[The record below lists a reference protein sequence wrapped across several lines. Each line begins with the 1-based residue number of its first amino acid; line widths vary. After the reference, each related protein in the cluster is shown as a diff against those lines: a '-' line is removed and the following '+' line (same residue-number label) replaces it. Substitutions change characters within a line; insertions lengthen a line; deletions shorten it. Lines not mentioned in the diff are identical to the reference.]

1 MFYLVAFSISIIGLI
16 IATYTDFKERI
27 ISNKLNYTLLFS
39 GFILQGIMSYYY
51 NDYMILGIAVVV
63 TLLTFFGSY
72 LLWKAGVWAGGDV
85 KLMTALAAL
94 NPFNPNLLYNLGF
107 EIPLFESI
115 SLPLFPLSLFIF
127 SVFAMLPYGA
137 LLTLNAVRKKTE
149 MKKEILRDVK
159 DKMKVSV
166 ETSIGLVGISSVIAF
181 FGIPWLI
188 IFPAIFL
195 FYKIP
200 GIAKKITAVLIFAF
214 AFYINSANAIYN
226 AVILYI
232 LIIFIYSLIKFYFYS
247 KKALEKEIPL
257 DELEEGDIPA
267 ETVLFSE
274 GKVIKKPQIS
284 IKTIIKYFKD
294 NNLEGLKKYMNPKG
308 REIISARKARGVTDE
323 EIAELK
329 KLQKEGL
336 LENKMRIKM
345 SAPFVPAVLIGYVML
360 NIVGDLIWN
369 LIL

>member
-27 ISNKLNYTLLFS
+27 ISNKLNYTMLFL
-39 GFILQGIMSYYY
+39 GFILQGVMSYYY
-51 NDYMILGIAVVV
+51 NNYGILITAVVV

-72 LLWKAGVWAGGDV
+72 LLWKVGVWAGGDV

-137 LLTLNAVRKKTE
+137 LLTLNAVRKRTDI
-149 MKKEILRDVK
+149 KKEIFKDIK
-159 DKMKVSV
+159 DKMKVSI
-166 ETSIGLVGISSVIAF
+166 ESCLGIVGISSVIVF
-181 FGIPWLI
+181 FGIHWLV
-188 IFPAIFL
+188 IFPAIFV

-200 GIAKKITAVLIFAF
+200 GTTRKVIAVLVFAF
-214 AFYINSANAIYN
+214 AFYNNGVNAIYS
-226 AVILYI
+226 ALILYI
-232 LIIFIYSLIKFYFYS
+232 LIVFVYSMIKFYFYS
-247 KKALEKEIPL
+247 KKALEKEICL

-267 ETVLFSE
+267 ETVLFSK
-274 GKVIKKPQIS
+274 GKVIKKPQIA

-294 NNLEGLKKYMNPKG
+294 NNLEGLKKYINPKG
-308 REIISARKARGVTDE
+308 REIISARKARGVTNE
-323 EIAELK
+323 EISELK
-329 KLQKEGL
+329 KLQKQGL
-336 LENKMRIKM
+336 LENKMKIKM
-345 SAPFVPAVLIGYVML
+345 SAPFVPAVLIGYIML